1 MNFHFPLGLLGL
13 IGIPIIVIIYIIKS
27 KYTEQTVAST
37 YLWELSE
44 KFLKKRKPISKLTG
58 IITLLLQ
65 CFAILFVSVAIAQP
79 VFTVPA
85 SANDVYIILDGSAS
99 MNMKQGS
106 STRFEIAQK
115 KANQIIDDSKSG
127 STYSLVFAGETTD
140 VVFEGVANKE
150 QAKVYIKA
158 LTASWTASD
167 CRSAMTFAQNYYD
180 SNRSAVMY
188 LITDKDYE
196 VNDALTLVDVSD
208 KEQNYAFY
216 SFEKSAGGVK
226 GQVISYEADASINIE
241 LRGSKNVSD
250 APEKIGAV
258 SVTAVKGEPADFE
271 ISASLG
277 GFAKLELCIVN
288 GDAMQEDN
296 CVVFYDS
303 AVAQDRKVLL
313 ISDTGENSDGVYLKN
328 AIRYAGKAEVD
339 LVTPEEYEKQGAASF
354 ASRGYGMYAFN
365 GYTPDALPTNA
376 AVWLIDAVDG
386 SGGESGVSLR
396 DYPPVRDETGPDSY
410 FVPTYNEGSSALEK
424 MLTKDLV
431 RRRIAVRRYAQYSV
445 PPRNFTSVL
454 SVENDSI
461 VFAGLNKNNDR
472 QVVFAFRI
480 MDSDFGMKDDFLI
493 LVRNL
498 MDYSFPS
505 VLSETSYVCG
515 DTMAVSVVPGCEGI
529 VLTSPS
535 GKSSTL
541 DTLGA
546 DVCEVRLG
554 ETGTYTLTVE
564 VQGKDETKLYAY
576 AGVPEEESR
585 SAAGSSMLLE
595 GEREYNYSDGF
606 YDSLLPFLILI
617 AVLIFA
623 DWGVYCYEQYQ
634 LR

>member
-1 MNFHFPLGLLGL
+1 
-13 IGIPIIVIIYIIKS
+13 
-27 KYTEQTVAST
+27 
-37 YLWELSE
+37 
-44 KFLKKRKPISKLTG
+44 
-58 IITLLLQ
+58 
-65 CFAILFVSVAIAQP
+65 
-79 VFTVPA
+79 
-85 SANDVYIILDGSAS
+85 
-99 MNMKQGS
+99 
-106 STRFEIAQK
+106 
-115 KANQIIDDSKSG
+115 
-127 STYSLVFAGETTD
+127 
-140 VVFEGVANKE
+140 
-150 QAKVYIKA
+150 
-158 LTASWTASD
+158 
-167 CRSAMTFAQNYYD
+167 
-180 SNRSAVMY
+180 
-188 LITDKDYE
+188 
-196 VNDALTLVDVSD
+196 
-208 KEQNYAFY
+208 
-216 SFEKSAGGVK
+216 
-226 GQVISYEADASINIE
+226 
-241 LRGSKNVSD
+241 
-250 APEKIGAV
+250 
-258 SVTAVKGEPADFE
+258 
-271 ISASLG
+271 
-277 GFAKLELCIVN
+277 
-288 GDAMQEDN
+288 
-296 CVVFYDS
+296 
-303 AVAQDRKVLL
+303 
-313 ISDTGENSDGVYLKN
+313 
-328 AIRYAGKAEVD
+328 
-339 LVTPEEYEKQGAASF
+339 
-354 ASRGYGMYAFN
+354 
-365 GYTPDALPTNA
+365 
-376 AVWLIDAVDG
+376 
-386 SGGESGVSLR
+386 
-396 DYPPVRDETGPDSY
+396 
-410 FVPTYNEGSSALEK
+410 

-554 ETGTYTLTVE
+554 ETGTYTLTVK

>member
-1 MNFHFPLGLLGL
+1 M
-13 IGIPIIVIIYIIKS
+13 GIERKIFKEEKAYLQADGYYHAP
-27 KYTEQTVAST
+27 VAVFCDLVRFGCDCAARV
-37 YLWELSE
+37 YGARVR
-44 KFLKKRKPISKLTG
+44 KRR
-58 IITLLLQ
+58 
-65 CFAILFVSVAIAQP
+65 
-79 VFTVPA
+79 
-85 SANDVYIILDGSAS
+85 VYYFR
-99 MNMKQGS
+99 
-106 STRFEIAQK
+106 RF
-115 KANQIIDDSKSG
+115 G

-208 KEQNYAFY
+208 KDQNYAFY

-339 LVTPEEYEKQGAASF
+339 LVTPEEYEKQGAAFRF
-354 ASRGYGMYAFN
+354 ARVRYVRFQRLYARR
-365 GYTPDALPTNA
+365 A
-376 AVWLIDAVDG
+376 
-386 SGGESGVSLR
+386 SHECGGL
-396 DYPPVRDETGPDSY
+396 
-410 FVPTYNEGSSALEK
+410 AH
-424 MLTKDLV
+424 
-431 RRRIAVRRYAQYSV
+431 RRRRRQRRGIWSES
-445 PPRNFTSVL
+445 PRL
-454 SVENDSI
+454 SARARRN
-461 VFAGLNKNNDR
+461 GTGQL
-472 QVVFAFRI
+472 FRA
-480 MDSDFGMKDDFLI
+480 
-493 LVRNL
+493 NL
-498 MDYSFPS
+498 
-505 VLSETSYVCG
+505 
-515 DTMAVSVVPGCEGI
+515 
-529 VLTSPS
+529 
-535 GKSSTL
+535 
-541 DTLGA
+541 
-546 DVCEVRLG
+546 
-554 ETGTYTLTVE
+554 
-564 VQGKDETKLYAY
+564 
-576 AGVPEEESR
+576 
-585 SAAGSSMLLE
+585 
-595 GEREYNYSDGF
+595 
-606 YDSLLPFLILI
+606 
-617 AVLIFA
+617 
-623 DWGVYCYEQYQ
+623 
-634 LR
+634 